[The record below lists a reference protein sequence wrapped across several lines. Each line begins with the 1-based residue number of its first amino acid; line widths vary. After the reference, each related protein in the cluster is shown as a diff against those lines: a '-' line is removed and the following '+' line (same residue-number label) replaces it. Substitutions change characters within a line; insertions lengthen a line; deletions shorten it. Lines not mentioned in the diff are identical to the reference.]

1 MSKIVDTSQGYENL
15 SDEDLQ
21 YLAQRDDTQAA
32 TELANREVSTD
43 QSQPRPI
50 EEIANTGDAN
60 TAGES
65 IEELE
70 ARLEAMKAEQGVGE
84 EDEEDEGL
92 DPDDYE
98 TTSNYDL
105 RAEIAR
111 RNEGRDEAD
120 QLSMEGRKADLI
132 ATLEADDESE
142 D

>member
-98 TTSNYDL
+98 TTSNDDL

-120 QLSMEGRKADLI
+120 QLSMEGRKANLI
-132 ATLEADDESE
+132 ATLEADDQDE